1 MKALYTVGSEVPFG
15 RVIRE
20 HRRVLLPL
28 AAVLIINL
36 VVLITVVLPLR
47 RAVESGDSRAR
58 ASATALAAAAEDLRS
73 AEALRDGQGQ
83 ATKDLERFYKD
94 VLPAD
99 VSAARRLTNLKL
111 GQMVRQH
118 DVNFQRGSST
128 PESSRDS
135 ELERLKITF
144 SLSGDWEDI
153 RMLIHDIETGPD
165 FVVIDNVMLQEGADS
180 SAPLALTLD
189 LSTYYRVGP
198 HASR

>member
-15 RVIRE
+15 RVVRE

-28 AAVLIINL
+28 AAVLVINL
-36 VVLITVVLPLR
+36 IVLITVVLPLR
-47 RAVESGDSRAR
+47 QSVQSGDARAR
-58 ASATALAAAAEDLRS
+58 TSVTALAEAAEDFKN
-73 AEALRDGQGQ
+73 AEAIRDGQGQ
-83 ATKDLERFYKD
+83 ATKDLARFYKD

-118 DVNFQRGSST
+118 DVNFQRSAST
-128 PESSRDS
+128 PEGRRES
-135 ELERLKITF
+135 ELERLKIIYT
-144 SLSGDWEDI
+144 LSGDWEDI

-165 FVVIDNVMLQEGADS
+165 FVVIDNVALQEGADAD
-180 SAPLALTLD
+180 APLSLTLD

-198 HASR
+198 HAP